1 MSQENV
7 EKGNV
12 ETVNRVVEAF
22 NTSGL
27 DAALAYVH
35 PELAWHAPPE
45 WLEEPVY
52 RGREGL
58 RQLAES
64 WGQNFDE
71 YRLDLERVVDLGGNR
86 ALALLVQRGE
96 TKAGGNPMQLAIGW
110 IVEVVDGQLARVDV
124 HFSWAS
130 ALEAAGLS
138 E

>member
-1 MSQENV
+1 MSQE
-7 EKGNV
+7 NV

-22 NTSGL
+22 NTRGL

-45 WLEEPVY
+45 WLERDVY

-58 RQLAES
+58 RELAES

-86 ALALLVQRGE
+86 ALALLIQRGR
-96 TKAGGNPMQLAIGW
+96 TKAGGNPMELTVGW
-110 IVEVVDGQLARVDV
+110 IVEVLDGQLARVDV
-124 HFSWAS
+124 HFSWES
-130 ALEAAGLS
+130 ALAAAGLS
-138 E
+138 D

>member
-1 MSQENV
+1 MPQENV
-7 EKGNV
+7 EAVK
-12 ETVNRVVEAF
+12 RVVEAF
-22 NTSGL
+22 NTRGL
-27 DAALAYVH
+27 DAALAYIH

-45 WLEEPVY
+45 WLERQVY
-52 RGREGL
+52 TGREGL

-86 ALALLVQRGE
+86 ALALLVQRGRI
-96 TKAGGNPMQLAIGW
+96 KGGGNPMELAIGW
-110 IVEVVDGQLARVDV
+110 IVEVSDGQLARVDV
-124 HFSWAS
+124 HFSWEA